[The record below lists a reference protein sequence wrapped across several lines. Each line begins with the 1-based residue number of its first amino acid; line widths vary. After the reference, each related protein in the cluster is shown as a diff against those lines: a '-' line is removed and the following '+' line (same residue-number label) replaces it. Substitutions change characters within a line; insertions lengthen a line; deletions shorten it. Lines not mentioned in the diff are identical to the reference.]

1 MPLLLLPSD
10 DSSHFESGRSFVGRE
25 SRRAV
30 ATSLLTIPEFQEEG
44 GHHAGGN
51 HFGGEKERITATYAV
66 RFDSLSS
73 TRVQ

>member
-10 DSSHFESGRSFVGRE
+10 DSSHFESGRSVAT
-25 SRRAV
+25 RRAV